1 MARIIINLT
10 VVYDFLA
17 FIELCGLNRVVVD
30 RRKANSDDDD
40 FIKRPSIKLY
50 IRLLRL
56 TYLTRKVAMFTNHT
70 SIPTNMVM
78 RQAWIAR

>member
-40 FIKRPSIKLY
+40 FIKRPSIKCPTAGA
-50 IRLLRL
+50 
-56 TYLTRKVAMFTNHT
+56 TYVLITKSFASV
-70 SIPTNMVM
+70 
-78 RQAWIAR
+78 